1 MAAEHEHRRGGSKG
15 ARLRTAV
22 SRLPSCLSPGK
33 RPTDRVLGLPCVA
46 RSQLRGLFGYRYSRR
61 RRGSDFGRLGARAS
75 TARCCRCASLWHGAR
90 SLYKKQK
97 NPNLSFSN
105 RKRSC
110 DTQGSRTRGR
120 HNTHISTAARPG
132 GRAARRLT
140 LAPWSPH
147 EPSAHTA
154 HHRCASHL
162 RAHLRR
168 VAGGANKRMTCREH
182 GGVPAKANTQLR
194 RVRHASGC
202 PIPRWSAS
210 LDPSPRSPVRHHHAY
225 RHTPPVHTRK
235 THKQSLRSEPLPLP
249 PLTEMRRGTHAY
261 STASTTTCCST

>member
-61 RRGSDFGRLGARAS
+61 RADRISGVSARARPHRVVVGAPRS
-75 TARCCRCASLWHGAR
+75 GMALVRCT
-90 SLYKKQK
+90 K
-97 NPNLSFSN
+97 NKIPNLSFSN

>member
-1 MAAEHEHRRGGSKG
+1 MSIAEVDRKARGYGRQSRACLRASRPGS
-15 ARLRTAV
+15 A
-22 SRLPSCLSPGK
+22 
-33 RPTDRVLGLPCVA
+33 RPTAFSVCRALHGRSSGGFSAIGIAAGGADRISGV
-46 RSQLRGLFGYRYSRR
+46 S
-61 RRGSDFGRLGARAS
+61 ARARPQRAVVGAPRS
-75 TARCCRCASLWHGAR
+75 GMALVRCT
-90 SLYKKQK
+90 K
-97 NPNLSFSN
+97 NKIPNLSFSN